1 MLNNHHHLSDT
12 ELQMH
17 LEGQPFNTNQQVHV
31 ANCPKCMAQ
40 LQLYQQMYIGF
51 EQLPALKLNFDLAQ
65 AVMAKMPVS
74 PVAPK
79 SYSTLIEKIWVIAT
93 VFAIILPLVLGQY
106 FGYFDALPQLF
117 STMFSVIPM
126 LAAILG
132 TVLLFQWIEYRFWS
146 HRMVKG

>member
-1 MLNNHHHLSDT
+1 MLNNRHHLSDS

-17 LEGQPFNTNQQVHV
+17 LEGLPFNKSQQAHLT
-31 ANCPKCMAQ
+31 NCPKCMAQ

-51 EQLPALKLNFDLAQ
+51 EQLPAPKLSFDLAQ
-65 AVMAKMPVS
+65 AVMEKMPVS
-74 PVAPK
+74 PVTPK
-79 SYSTLIEKIWVIAT
+79 SYSTLIEKIWVLAT
-93 VFAIILPLVLGQY
+93 VFAVFLPLVLGQY

-117 STMFSVIPM
+117 GTMLSVIPM

-132 TVLLFQWIEYRFWS
+132 TVLLFQWIEYRFWN